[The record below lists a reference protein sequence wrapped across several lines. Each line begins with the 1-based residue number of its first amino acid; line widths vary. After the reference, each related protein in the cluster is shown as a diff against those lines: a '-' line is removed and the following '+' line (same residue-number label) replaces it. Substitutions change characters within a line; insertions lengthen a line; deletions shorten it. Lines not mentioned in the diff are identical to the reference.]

1 MLIIGVTGGVGSGK
15 STVLKEIEKRDD
27 CYVIRSDDT
36 ALRMEEK
43 GGRLYVPLL
52 RILTGLGEEKSPEE
66 VLQEA
71 GEEHLVLP
79 DGALDRRKIAAKIFG
94 DDALLAKV
102 NGLVHPAVLEEIREK
117 IREKEEEGT
126 AFFFVESA
134 IIIEAGYL
142 SILDELWYI
151 HADLQV
157 RKDRLSRDRGYS
169 EEKTAQ
175 VMESQLSEKV
185 FREHADVCIDNSGE
199 LSSAMRQVEERL
211 ETLGGGQKRAIKK
224 DEV

>member
-43 GGRLYVPLL
+43 GGRLYGPLL

-79 DGALDRRKIAAKIFG
+79 DGALDTEYRK
-94 DDALLAKV
+94 
-102 NGLVHPAVLEEIREK
+102 
-117 IREKEEEGT
+117 
-126 AFFFVESA
+126 
-134 IIIEAGYL
+134 
-142 SILDELWYI
+142 
-151 HADLQV
+151 
-157 RKDRLSRDRGYS
+157 
-169 EEKTAQ
+169 
-175 VMESQLSEKV
+175 
-185 FREHADVCIDNSGE
+185 
-199 LSSAMRQVEERL
+199 
-211 ETLGGGQKRAIKK
+211 
-224 DEV
+224 